1 LVNDLGFSYES
12 PVLVEELLREKNL
25 QDSAKFVKHD
35 SLSVLSAVYKKYFG
49 NKIYVFDCKTEY
61 QKDHKNIKQSIQ
73 TIFWVELNQAFHHR
87 FELGPGDFHKKIDGI
102 AHILT
107 VSETARDE
115 VNVLL
120 LKISGTD
127 GFNLIAHENNLFIF
141 INNYCLDFY
150 RIAALLT
157 DVTEL
162 LKLL

>member
-12 PVLVEELLREKNL
+12 PVLVEELLRDKNL

-35 SLSVLSAVYKKYFG
+35 SLSVLSAAYKKYFG

-61 QKDHKNIKQSIQ
+61 QKDHKHIKQSIQ
-73 TIFWVELNQAFHHR
+73 TIFWIELNRVFHPR
-87 FELGPGDFHKKIDGI
+87 FELGSGDFHEKIDEI
-102 AHILT
+102 VRILA
-107 VSETARDE
+107 VSERVRDE
-115 VNVLL
+115 VKVRL

-127 GFNLIAHENNLFIF
+127 GFNLIAYENHLFIF

-150 RIAALLT
+150 GIAALLT
-157 DVTEL
+157 DVTAL